1 MREKS
6 DDASRT
12 RDEYRQREF
21 LKSAC
26 EMREVVDQNENRTRA
41 REETERQRDR
51 EIDTPGNETEE
62 TRSNR
67 RVPHGVGCCCCCCVC
82 VCVCVRLNCISSA
95 ALVEGETLEDRGE
108 KKVTTTKVLPFWKKT
123 KKKRGNFGA
132 IFGNTEE
139 STVHQEKPSSFAN
152 NTLLLLLLLLSFGR
166 SVCSVPPP
174 L

>member
-67 RVPHGVGCCCCCCVC
+67 RVPHGVGCCCCCVC
-82 VCVCVRLNCISSA
+82 VCARLNRISSA

-152 NTLLLLLLLLSFGR
+152 NTLLLLLLLLLSFGR

>member
-1 MREKS
+1 MFIADDLYGNEEEWLSVCVEASNVMTPRLLTSTRRRKNILKKGTNSYPRVESRTSQNLRQSGYRTGRLDVDNLLCCGARVREKS

-67 RVPHGVGCCCCCCVC
+67 RVPHGVGCCCCVC
-82 VCVCVRLNCISSA
+82 VCVCA
-95 ALVEGETLEDRGE
+95 
-108 KKVTTTKVLPFWKKT
+108 
-123 KKKRGNFGA
+123 
-132 IFGNTEE
+132 
-139 STVHQEKPSSFAN
+139 
-152 NTLLLLLLLLSFGR
+152 
-166 SVCSVPPP
+166 
-174 L
+174 

>member
-51 EIDTPGNETEE
+51 EIDTPGNETKE

-67 RVPHGVGCCCCCCVC
+67 RVPHGVGSCCCCVC
-82 VCVCVRLNCISSA
+82 VCVCALEPYLVRRFGGRRNTRGQRREKSDDDQGIA
-95 ALVEGETLEDRGE
+95 VLEKNKE
-108 KKVTTTKVLPFWKKT
+108 KKRELWCYFWQ
-123 KKKRGNFGA
+123 
-132 IFGNTEE
+132 
-139 STVHQEKPSSFAN
+139 H
-152 NTLLLLLLLLSFGR
+152 
-166 SVCSVPPP
+166 
-174 L
+174 